1 MAGGGSAYD
10 DAVVRARLAQAFGR
24 LIRREGDRGTF
35 VILSAAMPS
44 RLLTAFPAGV
54 PIRRVPL
61 EEAIAHVAAAGSVSP
76 VTIPEVVECERSMF

>member
-1 MAGGGSAYD
+1 MAGGGSVYD

-35 VILSAAMPS
+35 IILSAAMPS
-44 RLLTAFPAGV
+44 RLLPAFPAGV

-61 EEAIAHVAAAGSVSP
+61 DEAIVHVAAASGLMPAAV
-76 VTIPEVVECERSMF
+76 PELVK